1 MRNLK
6 PVQIAF
12 ILMGVFIL
20 EIIGILQA
28 VFSEQLI
35 KFNLDTQVQ
44 YTSEMLLSQFRTSYS
59 ANENIQEG
67 IERFCYSNFD
77 TGLVKLYKSLKS
89 VIDTTGSTNEVT
101 FTGKDSLYQVEI
113 HENNKANRDFFSE
126 RLGLKVEAI
135 KDYKILS
142 YEMKQDD
149 RLLLGRRILL
159 GNSEDKKWLISIEIN
174 QKEIKTQME
183 RTNRTMS
190 SLLNSAYYFSDKTG
204 NFYVIDGAGELLYQG
219 GLEKN
224 ASYFGNPELNS
235 GEAIIDLLRQKRS
248 LYKHIIYMKDNQVQ
262 RSIIRTVYDEDS
274 DVYFVYEIDQD
285 RIFNKIDSQ
294 IRWTWIM
301 GLSALI
307 MTFVVLYVYW
317 ETHKRRRRRYL

>member
-1 MRNLK
+1 MKSLK

-20 EIIGILQA
+20 EIIGMLQA

-35 KFNLDTQVQ
+35 KYNLDTQIQ
-44 YTSEMLLSQFRTSYS
+44 YTSEMLLNQFKSSYS
-59 ANENIQEG
+59 ANENIQKG
-67 IERFCYSNFD
+67 IENFCYSNFD
-77 TGLVKLYKSLKS
+77 AGLVKLYKSLKS
-89 VIDTTGSTNEVT
+89 VVSTKENAAEVT
-101 FTGKDSLYQVEI
+101 FNGKDNLYQVEI
-113 HENNKANRDFFSE
+113 HENNQANRDFFSE

-142 YEMKQDD
+142 YEMKQDE
-149 RLLLGRRILL
+149 RLLLERRILL
-159 GNSEDKKWLISIEIN
+159 GRSQDKKWLISIEIN
-174 QKEIKTQME
+174 QKEIQTQME

-224 ASYFGNPELNS
+224 ATYFSNQELNS
-235 GEAIIDLLRQKRS
+235 GEAVIDLLRQKRS
-248 LYKHIIYMKDNQVQ
+248 LYKHIIYMKEDQVQ
-262 RSIIRTVYDEDS
+262 RAIIRTIYDEDN
-274 DVYFVYEIDQD
+274 DLYFVYEIDQD
-285 RIFNKIDSQ
+285 RIFKKIDAR
-294 IRWTWIM
+294 IRWTWII

-307 MTFVVLYVYW
+307 ITFIVLYVYW
-317 ETHKRRRRRYL
+317 ESHKRRRRRYL